1 MTQFWTW
8 QNACMNA
15 SMDVIDCIKIKFVWS
30 TLFQWTKWTIEIRFD
45 PSLVIQVI
53 SICFTRIKNVIM
65 HNCLNQNLRITYYS
79 LFMRHRLSQKWAM
92 KLRQEYFPVTRMLV
106 TDVGG
111 RMCWWQVW
119 DLGDRFRMLVTDLIH
134 WKNHQHNG
142 KSHQHNDSGTNI

>member
-1 MTQFWTW
+1 MPKTPFSKIIYGLYAELKQHKFKYWTPVMLSNESNHQWTWTIQSSDCSKKSLSTFTYIVQDLWLIIYDSWFWTW

-79 LFMRHRLSQKWAM
+79 LFMRH
-92 KLRQEYFPVTRMLV
+92 KL
-106 TDVGG
+106 
-111 RMCWWQVW
+111 
-119 DLGDRFRMLVTDLIH
+119 
-134 WKNHQHNG
+134 
-142 KSHQHNDSGTNI
+142 